1 MIQQISNDI
10 TSWWKILRITGGDLA
25 LEKCTYSAMIWTQNP
40 YTKQPMIRGI
50 RQEEGSVAAI
60 NDEDQRIEITQIPP
74 NKAERQLGLRVSM
87 TGSWKDEIQ
96 FRERQILQLSR
107 KIFYAPLTH
116 TEAYLAY
123 RVYLMSMVKYPLHV
137 TTFSLAQCD
146 RLNKIIYKH
155 ILPKCGFNRNTPRAI
170 VFAPKTLGGPEF
182 EHIWTTQLI
191 LNLKSRNNSET
202 SATYGYG
209 RTKSHMQCKLYA
221 SNDRD
226 ISSIFVA
233 GTKQMYL
240 C

>member
-50 RQEEGSVAAI
+50 RQEEGSVAVI

-107 KIFYAPLTH
+107 NIFYAPLTH
-116 TEAYLAY
+116 TEAYLAC
-123 RVYLMSMVKYPLHV
+123 RVYLMSMV
-137 TTFSLAQCD
+137 
-146 RLNKIIYKH
+146 
-155 ILPKCGFNRNTPRAI
+155 
-170 VFAPKTLGGPEF
+170 
-182 EHIWTTQLI
+182 
-191 LNLKSRNNSET
+191 
-202 SATYGYG
+202 
-209 RTKSHMQCKLYA
+209 
-221 SNDRD
+221 
-226 ISSIFVA
+226 
-233 GTKQMYL
+233 
-240 C
+240 